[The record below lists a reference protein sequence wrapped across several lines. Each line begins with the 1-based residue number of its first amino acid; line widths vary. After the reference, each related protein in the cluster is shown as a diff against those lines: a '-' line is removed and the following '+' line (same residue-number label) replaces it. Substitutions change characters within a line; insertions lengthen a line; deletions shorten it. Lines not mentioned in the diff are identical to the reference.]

1 MASAKTVGKVG
12 IVESD
17 VEECSRI
24 ASALRQADFEVLEA
38 NDYDGAYEMLRERQP
53 DVLLLELKSSSQ
65 GMRECLKLLEE
76 LEQSELDTVVII
88 LTGEGTKAAAL
99 RVMHAGAYDYFQK
112 PADPD
117 VLRIIILRA
126 IEKLQIER
134 EHLILREE
142 LRRKDALGDLLGST
156 DAMKGLFDTI
166 RRVARTSTTVVI
178 RGESGS
184 GKELVA
190 QAIHKDSPRRDRP
203 FVSVNCAALPETLME
218 AELFGYE
225 RGAFTGA
232 VTTKEGRIEL
242 AHRGT
247 LFLDE
252 IGTLSLPLQSKLLRV
267 LDEHALTRLGG
278 KKSIKVDFRL
288 ITATNEDL
296 EKAVRE
302 RRFREDL
309 YYRIHV
315 MPLVVPPLRERVDD
329 IPLLVEYF
337 IKVYCAANHW
347 APKRVADEVMEAMKR
362 YPWPGN
368 VRELENLVQRLVV
381 MTDEDVIPLKQLPR
395 DIREAAPQASPDG
408 FRLPDSGIRLDEE
421 VKAFERRWVE
431 MALKE
436 TKGGKVEAA
445 RLLGINRDK
454 MNYLCRKHG
463 MESSRTR

>member
-1 MASAKTVGKVG
+1 MPPAKTIGKVG
-12 IVESD
+12 LVESNL
-17 VEECSRI
+17 EECSRI
-24 ASALRQADFEVLEA
+24 AAALRQAGFEVLEA

-53 DVLLLELKSSSQ
+53 DVLLLEVKSSPQ
-65 GMRECLKLLEE
+65 GIRECLDLLKE
-76 LEQSELDTVVII
+76 LGESELDTAVII
-88 LTGEGTKAAAL
+88 LSGDRTKSTAL
-99 RVMHAGAYDYFQK
+99 RVLHAGAYDYLLK
-112 PADPD
+112 PADSD
-117 VLRIIILRA
+117 VLRIITLRA

-134 EHLILREE
+134 EHQILREE

-156 DAMKGLFDTI
+156 DAMKGLFDSI

-190 QAIHKDSPRRDRP
+190 RAIHDNSQRRDRP
-203 FVSVNCAALPETLME
+203 FVPVNCAALPETLME

-225 RGAFTGA
+225 KGAFTGA
-232 VTTKEGRIEL
+232 VATKEGRIEL
-242 AHRGT
+242 ARHGT

-278 KKSIKVDFRL
+278 TRSIKVDFRL
-288 ITATNEDL
+288 ISATNEDL
-296 EKAVRE
+296 EKLVRE

-315 MPLVVPPLRERVDD
+315 LTLFVPPLRERVDD
-329 IPLLVEYF
+329 IPLIVDYF

-347 APKRVADEVMEAMKR
+347 PPKRVADEAMEAMKR

-368 VRELENLVQRLVV
+368 VRELENLVQRMVV
-381 MTDEDVIPLKQLPR
+381 MTDEDEIPLKQLPR
-395 DIREAAPQASPDG
+395 DIREAASQPCPDG
-408 FRLPDSGIRLDEE
+408 FCLPSSGIRLEEE

-431 MALKE
+431 TALKE
-436 TKGGKVEAA
+436 AKGVKVEAA
-445 RLLGINRDK
+445 RLLGLNKDK
-454 MNYLCRKHG
+454 LKYLCRKY
-463 MESSRTR
+463 EI

>member
-1 MASAKTVGKVG
+1 MPPAKTVGKVG
-12 IVESD
+12 LVESD
-17 VEECSRI
+17 LEECSKI
-24 ASALRQADFEVLEA
+24 AGALRRADFEVLEA

-53 DVLLLELKSSSQ
+53 DVLLLELKSSPQ
-65 GMRECLKLLEE
+65 GIRECLELLEE

-88 LTGEGTKAAAL
+88 LSEDRAKSTAL
-99 RVMHAGAYDYFQK
+99 RVLHAGAYDYFQK

-134 EHLILREE
+134 EHQILREE

-156 DAMKGLFDTI
+156 EAMKGLFDTI

-190 QAIHKDSPRRDRP
+190 RAIHQASQRRDRP

-242 AHRGT
+242 AHHGT

-267 LDEHALTRLGG
+267 LDEHALMRLGG

-288 ITATNEDL
+288 LSATNEDL

-315 MPLVVPPLRERVDD
+315 MPLFVPPLRERVDD
-329 IPLLVEYF
+329 IPLLVDYF

-347 APKRVADEVMEAMKR
+347 APKQVADEVMEAMKR

-381 MTDEDVIPLKQLPR
+381 MTDEDIIPLKQLPR
-395 DIREAAPQASPDG
+395 DIREAAPQSSADG

-431 MALKE
+431 TALKE
-436 TKGGKVEAA
+436 TKGVKVEAA
-445 RLLGINRDK
+445 RLLGLNKDK
-454 MNYLCRKHG
+454 MKYLCRKH
-463 MESSRTR
+463 RI

>member
-1 MASAKTVGKVG
+1 MPKTVGKVG
-12 IVESD
+12 IVESNL
-17 VEECSRI
+17 EECSKI
-24 ASALRQADFEVLEA
+24 AGALRRADFEVLEA

-53 DVLLLELKSSSQ
+53 DVLLLELKSSPQ
-65 GMRECLKLLEE
+65 GIRECVELLEE
-76 LEQSELDTVVII
+76 LEESELDTVVII
-88 LTGEGTKAAAL
+88 LSADSTKSTAL

-156 DAMKGLFDTI
+156 EAMKGLFDTI

-225 RGAFTGA
+225 KGAFTGA

-288 ITATNEDL
+288 LSATNEDL

-329 IPLLVEYF
+329 IALLVEYF

-347 APKRVADEVMEAMKR
+347 PPKRVADELMEAMKR

-368 VRELENLVQRLVV
+368 VRELENVVQRMVV

-395 DIREAAPQASPDG
+395 DIREAATQSSADG
-408 FRLPDSGIRLDEE
+408 FRLPPSGIRLDDE

-431 MALKE
+431 TALKE
-436 TKGGKVEAA
+436 AKGIKVEAA
-445 RLLGINRDK
+445 RLLGLNKDK
-454 MNYLCRKHG
+454 MKYLCRKHG
-463 MESSRTR
+463 I

>member
-1 MASAKTVGKVG
+1 MPPAKTVGKVG

-17 VEECSRI
+17 LEGCSKI
-24 ASALRQADFEVLEA
+24 ASALRRADFEVLEA
-38 NDYDGAYEMLRERQP
+38 NDYDGAYEMLRDRQP
-53 DVLLLELKSSSQ
+53 DVLLLELKSSPQ
-65 GMRECLKLLEE
+65 GIRECLELLEE

-88 LTGEGTKAAAL
+88 LSEDRTKSTAL

-142 LRRKDALGDLLGST
+142 LRRKDSLGDLLGST
-156 DAMKGLFDTI
+156 EAMKGLFDTI

-190 QAIHKDSPRRDRP
+190 RAIHQASQRRDRP
-203 FVSVNCAALPETLME
+203 FVSVNSAALPETLME

-225 RGAFTGA
+225 KGAFTGA
-232 VTTKEGRIEL
+232 VATKEGRIEL
-242 AHRGT
+242 AHHGT

-267 LDEHALTRLGG
+267 LDEHTLTRLGE

-288 ITATNEDL
+288 ISATNEDL

-315 MPLVVPPLRERVDD
+315 MPLFVPPLRERVDD

-347 APKRVADEVMEAMKR
+347 APKRVADDVMEAMKR

-381 MTDEDVIPLKQLPR
+381 MTDEDIIPLKQLPR
-395 DIREAAPQASPDG
+395 DIREAAPQPSADG
-408 FRLPDSGIRLDEE
+408 FRLPSSGIHLDAEM
-421 VKAFERRWVE
+421 KAFERRWVE
-431 MALKE
+431 TALKE
-436 TKGGKVEAA
+436 AKGVKVEAA
-445 RLLGINRDK
+445 RLLGLNKDK
-454 MNYLCRKHG
+454 MKYLCRKHG
-463 MESSRTR
+463 I

>member
-1 MASAKTVGKVG
+1 VG

-17 VEECSRI
+17 PEECSRI
-24 ASALRQADFEVLEA
+24 AAALRRSDFEVLEG
-38 NDYDGAYEMLRERQP
+38 NDYDGAYEMLREGHP
-53 DVLLLELKSSSQ
+53 DVLLLELKSSPQ
-65 GMRECLKLLEE
+65 GMRECLELLEE
-76 LEQSELDTVVII
+76 LEQSKLDTVVII
-88 LTGEGTKAAAL
+88 LSADHTKSTAL
-99 RVMHAGAYDYFQK
+99 RVLHAGAYDYFQK

-134 EHLILREE
+134 EHQILREE

-156 DAMKGLFDTI
+156 EAMKGLFDSI

-190 QAIHKDSPRRDRP
+190 RAIHDLSQRRDRP
-203 FVSVNCAALPETLME
+203 FVAVNCAALPETLME

-225 RGAFTGA
+225 KGAFTGA

-242 AHRGT
+242 AHHGT

-267 LDEHALTRLGG
+267 LDERALTRLGG
-278 KKSIKVDFRL
+278 KKFIKVDFRL
-288 ITATNEDL
+288 ISATNEDL
-296 EKAVRE
+296 EKAVRD

-315 MPLVVPPLRERVDD
+315 LSLFVPPLRERVED

-368 VRELENLVQRLVV
+368 VRQLENLVQRLVV
-381 MTDEDVIPLKQLPR
+381 MTDEEVIPLKQLPR
-395 DIREAAPQASPDG
+395 DIREAAPPPSVDG
-408 FRLPDSGIRLDEE
+408 FSIPSSGIRLAEA
-421 VKAFERRWVE
+421 VNAFEKRWVE
-431 MALKE
+431 AALKE
-436 TKGGKVEAA
+436 AKGVKVEAA
-445 RLLGINRDK
+445 RLLGLNKDK
-454 MNYLCRKHG
+454 LKYLCRKHG
-463 MESSRTR
+463 I

>member
-1 MASAKTVGKVG
+1 MAKTAVKVG

-17 VEECSRI
+17 PEECARI
-24 ASALRQADFEVLEA
+24 ASALRRADFEVLEA
-38 NDYDGAYEMLRERQP
+38 PDYDAAYEMLREGQP
-53 DVLLLELKSSSQ
+53 DVLLLELKPSAQ
-65 GMRECLKLLEE
+65 GMRACLELLQE
-76 LEQSELDTVVII
+76 LEQSELDTLVIV
-88 LTGEGTKAAAL
+88 LSEDRTKASAL

-134 EHLILREE
+134 EHRILREE

-156 DAMKGLFDTI
+156 DAMKGLFDSI

-190 QAIHKDSPRRDRP
+190 RAIHDHSQRRDRP
-203 FVSVNCAALPETLME
+203 FIAVNCAALPETLME

-225 RGAFTGA
+225 KGAFTGA

-252 IGTLSLPLQSKLLRV
+252 IGTLTLPLQSKLLRV

-278 KKSIKVDFRL
+278 KRSIKVDFRL
-288 ITATNEDL
+288 ISATNEDL
-296 EKAVRE
+296 ERAVRE
-302 RRFREDL
+302 RLFREDL

-315 MPLVVPPLRERVDD
+315 LTLYVPPLRERVED

-347 APKRVADEVMEAMKR
+347 APKQVTDEVLEAMKR
-362 YPWPGN
+362 YSWPGN
-368 VRELENLVQRLVV
+368 VRELENLVQRMVV
-381 MTDEDVIPLKQLPR
+381 MTDEDVITLKQLPR
-395 DIREAAPQASPDG
+395 DVREAAPQPSADG
-408 FRLPDSGIRLDEE
+408 FHLPASGIRLGEE
-421 VKAFERRWVE
+421 VEAFEKRWVE
-431 MALKE
+431 VALEKSN
-436 TKGGKVEAA
+436 GVKVEAA
-445 RLLGINRDK
+445 RLLGLNKDK
-454 MNYLCRKHG
+454 LKYLCRKYG
-463 MESSRTR
+463 M

>member
-1 MASAKTVGKVG
+1 MPPAKTAGKVG

-17 VEECSRI
+17 VEECSKI
-24 ASALRQADFEVLEA
+24 ASALRRADFEVLEA

-53 DVLLLELKSSSQ
+53 DVLLLELKSSPQ
-65 GMRECLKLLEE
+65 GIRECLELLEE
-76 LEQSELDTVVII
+76 LEESELDTMVII
-88 LTGEGTKAAAL
+88 LSEDRTKPTAL
-99 RVMHAGAYDYFQK
+99 RVMHAGAYDYFLK

-134 EHLILREE
+134 EHQILREE
-142 LRRKDALGDLLGST
+142 LRRKDSLGDLMGST
-156 DAMKGLFDTI
+156 EAMKGLFDTI

-190 QAIHKDSPRRDRP
+190 HAIHQASQRRDRP
-203 FVSVNCAALPETLME
+203 FVSVNSAALPETLME

-225 RGAFTGA
+225 KGAFTGA
-232 VTTKEGRIEL
+232 VATKEGRIEL

-288 ITATNEDL
+288 ISATNEDL

-315 MPLVVPPLRERVDD
+315 MPLFVPPLRERVED

-337 IKVYCAANHW
+337 IKVHCAANHW
-347 APKRVADEVMEAMKR
+347 PPKQVADDVMEAMKR

-395 DIREAAPQASPDG
+395 DIREAAPQLRADG
-408 FRLPDSGIRLDEE
+408 FRLPGSGIRLDEE
-421 VKAFERRWVE
+421 LRAFEKRWVE
-431 MALKE
+431 TALKE
-436 TKGGKVEAA
+436 AKGVKVEAA
-445 RLLGINRDK
+445 RLLGLNKDK
-454 MNYLCRKHG
+454 MKYLCRKHG
-463 MESSRTR
+463 I

>member
-1 MASAKTVGKVG
+1 MPKTAGKVG

-17 VEECSRI
+17 LEECSEI
-24 ASALRQADFEVLEA
+24 AAALRRADFEVLEA
-38 NDYDGAYEMLRERQP
+38 NDYDAAYEMLRERQP
-53 DVLLLELKSSSQ
+53 DVLLLELKPSPQ
-65 GMRECLKLLEE
+65 GVRECLELLEE
-76 LEQSELDTVVII
+76 LEKSELDTVVVI
-88 LTGEGTKAAAL
+88 LSADATKSTAL
-99 RVMHAGAYDYFQK
+99 RVLHAGAYDYLQK

-134 EHLILREE
+134 EHQILREE

-156 DAMKGLFDTI
+156 EAMKGLFDTI

-190 QAIHKDSPRRDRP
+190 RAIHDNSQRRDRP
-203 FVSVNCAALPETLME
+203 FVSVNCSALPETLME

-242 AHRGT
+242 AHHGT

-278 KKSIKVDFRL
+278 KKPIKVDFRL
-288 ITATNEDL
+288 LSATNEDL
-296 EKAVRE
+296 EKAVRG
-302 RRFREDL
+302 RAFREDL

-315 MPLVVPPLRERVDD
+315 MPLFVPPLRERVED

-347 APKRVADEVMEAMKR
+347 APKRVSDEVMEAMKR

-368 VRELENLVQRLVV
+368 VRELENLVQRMVL
-381 MTDEDVIPLKQLPR
+381 MTDEDVISLRQLPR
-395 DIREAAPQASPDG
+395 DIREAAPQSSADG
-408 FRLPDSGIRLDEE
+408 FHLPDSGIRLDEE
-421 VKAFERRWVE
+421 VNAFEKRWVE
-431 MALKE
+431 MALKK
-436 TKGGKVEAA
+436 TKGVKVEAA
-445 RLLGINRDK
+445 RLLGLNRDR

-463 MESSRTR
+463 MGSGRAR